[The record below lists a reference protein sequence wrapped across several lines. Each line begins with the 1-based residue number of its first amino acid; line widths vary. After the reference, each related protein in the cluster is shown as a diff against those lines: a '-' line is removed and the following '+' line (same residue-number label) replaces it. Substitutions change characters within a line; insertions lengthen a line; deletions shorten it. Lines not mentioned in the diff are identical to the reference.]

1 MEEYVGVV
9 AISLMAA
16 AVGGLFIWLS
26 SVLGPKHPNPTKSE
40 PFECGQK
47 PFTLPENRL
56 PVKFYLVAM
65 LFIIFDVEL
74 IFLFPWSVM
83 FRRLGVF
90 GLIEFFPFA
99 LVLIVGL
106 AYVWKQGA
114 LDWQRSDH

>member
-16 AVGGLFIWLS
+16 VVGGLFICLS

-74 IFLFPWSVM
+74 IFLFPWAIV
-83 FRRLGVF
+83 FRQLGVF
-90 GLIEFFPFA
+90 GLVEFLPFA

-114 LDWQRSDH
+114 LDWHRSDH